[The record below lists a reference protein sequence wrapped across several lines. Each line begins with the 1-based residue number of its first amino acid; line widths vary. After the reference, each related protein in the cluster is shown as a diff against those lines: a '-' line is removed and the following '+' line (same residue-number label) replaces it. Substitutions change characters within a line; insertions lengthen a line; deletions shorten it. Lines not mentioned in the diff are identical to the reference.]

1 MPTFQKHSGYQMKP
15 KEGNLFNY
23 DRSSFDGDG
32 QPPIIEKNLGKDI
45 KAEANKDGTIFVD
58 KSVDLNSK
66 KGKEIIEHEK
76 VHLDQFERGDLDYD
90 EDTVT
95 WKGKKIARSS
105 IKEGA
110 KNLPWE
116 KEAYDKTEK
125 T

>member
-1 MPTFQKHSGYQMKP
+1 MPKFQKHTGYKMQPKSGD
-15 KEGNLFNY
+15 LFNY
-23 DRSSFDGDG
+23 DRSAFDDA
-32 QPPIIEKNLGKDI
+32 PIIEKSLEPGV

-58 KSVDLNSK
+58 KSVDLDSK
-66 KGKEIIEHEK
+66 KGKEIIAHEK

-95 WKGKKIARSS
+95 WKGETIKRSD

-125 T
+125 K

>member
-1 MPTFQKHSGYQMKP
+1 MPKFQKHTGYKMQP
-15 KEGNLFNY
+15 KCGELFNY
-23 DRSSFDGDG
+23 DRSAFDDA
-32 QPPIIEKNLGKDI
+32 PIIKKDLEEGV
-45 KAEANKDGTIFVD
+45 KAEANKDGSIYVD
-58 KSVDLNSK
+58 KSVDLSSK
-66 KGKEIIEHEK
+66 QGKKIIEHEK

-95 WKGKKIARSS
+95 WKGKTIARSS

-125 T
+125 S

>member
-1 MPTFQKHSGYQMKP
+1 MPKFQKHTGYKMQP
-15 KEGNLFNY
+15 KCGELFNY
-23 DRSSFDGDG
+23 DRSAFDDA
-32 QPPIIEKNLGKDI
+32 PIIKKDLEDGI
-45 KAEANKDGTIFVD
+45 KAEANKDGSIYVD
-58 KSVDLNSK
+58 KSVDLSSK
-66 KGKEIIEHEK
+66 QGKKIIEHEK
-76 VHLDQFERGDLDYD
+76 VHLDQFKRGDLDYD

-125 T
+125 S